1 MIETNKIFVVSLSF
15 IIFGVHYFH
24 SFYQLFWILH
34 LHPLSKRFETKTVSI
49 RLAESN
55 LVLFQKRVEMIKDS
69 LIMFGIKYSIDNMAN
84 KQFEFKLN
92 SDMDILSDI
101 LMRFSKDM
109 SYNQSIRLFEIA
121 EILSLEIKLTALEL
135 EYLDFA

>member
-1 MIETNKIFVVSLSF
+1 
-15 IIFGVHYFH
+15 
-24 SFYQLFWILH
+24 
-34 LHPLSKRFETKTVSI
+34 
-49 RLAESN
+49 
-55 LVLFQKRVEMIKDS
+55 
-69 LIMFGIKYSIDNMAN
+69 MFGIKYSIDNMAN

-101 LMRFSKDM
+101 LMCFSKDM
-109 SYNQSIRLFEIA
+109 PNNQSIRLFEIA

>member
-1 MIETNKIFVVSLSF
+1 
-15 IIFGVHYFH
+15 
-24 SFYQLFWILH
+24 
-34 LHPLSKRFETKTVSI
+34 
-49 RLAESN
+49 
-55 LVLFQKRVEMIKDS
+55 MIKDS

-109 SYNQSIRLFEIA
+109 PNNQSIRLFEIA
-121 EILSLEIKLTALEL
+121 EILSLEIKLTALKL

>member
-1 MIETNKIFVVSLSF
+1 
-15 IIFGVHYFH
+15 
-24 SFYQLFWILH
+24 
-34 LHPLSKRFETKTVSI
+34 
-49 RLAESN
+49 
-55 LVLFQKRVEMIKDS
+55 
-69 LIMFGIKYSIDNMAN
+69 MFGIKYSIDNMAN